1 MKLLL
6 VIFVA
11 FFFSGCRVA
20 EELVLRKQGRS
31 MLTTKLANSLKINGY
46 FYSPYEDGYCAFFLF
61 ENGNYFDE
69 GALLGIS
76 DLNELDSIIVKV
88 EQSQYTK
95 NLYYR
100 WGIYRLEGS
109 TILINRWL
117 PGVGGPY
124 PTQLLKGEILND
136 TTIKIAGLTEN
147 GTTNRIDTFHFR
159 QFSPKP
165 DSTTQFIEGS

>member
-1 MKLLL
+1 MKLTL
-6 VIFVA
+6 V
-11 FFFSGCRVA
+11 FFSTIFLFGCKTA
-20 EELVLRKQGRS
+20 EELVLRKQERTI
-31 MLTTKLANSLKINGY
+31 LTTAVTNSLKIKGY

-69 GALLGIS
+69 GALLAIS
-76 DLNELDSIIVKV
+76 DLNELDSIIAIA
-88 EQSQYTK
+88 EQSQHTK

-100 WGIYRLEGS
+100 WGIYRVEGS

-124 PTQLLKGEILND
+124 PSQLLKGEIVNQK
-136 TTIKIAGLTEN
+136 TIVIAGLTEN
-147 GTTNRIDTFHFR
+147 GTTNRTDTFRFR

-165 DSTTQFIEGS
+165 DSTTHFLE